1 MLYPAV
7 VRLRIGQEL
16 FHVFEGQIVLVL
28 NLRQKGEE
36 LHARQHASRFVKP
49 FFVGGFDV
57 AYDCVGSAK
66 TIQKSTYWANQR
78 GRVVLV
84 GASPPERFEWSLL
97 FWKEVRLIGSLSYG
111 METVEGQRRHAFE
124 IALEMIEQE
133 RVRLD
138 QIPVATYPV
147 ADYRRAL
154 KDLLHK
160 GDSRLV
166 KAALTLRPCRDAL
179 SCDSTTQDR
188 SETLP
193 RP

>member
-1 MLYPAV
+1 MALSFGAD
-7 VRLRIGQEL
+7 RIIEDTDDPKVTATL
-16 FHVFEGQIVLVL
+16 A
-28 NLRQKGEE
+28 EE

-57 AYDCVGSAK
+57 TYDCVGSGK
-66 TIQKSTYWANQR
+66 TIRKSTYWANQR

-84 GASPPERFEWSLL
+84 GASPPERFDWRLL
-97 FWKEVRLIGSLSYG
+97 FWKEVRLIGSLSCG

-124 IALEMIEQE
+124 IALEMIEQG
-133 RVRLD
+133 RIQLD

-166 KAALTLRPCRDAL
+166 KAALTPRPCRDAL
-179 SCDSTTQDR
+179 SCGSTPQDR
-188 SETLP
+188 SGTLR

>member
-1 MLYPAV
+1 
-7 VRLRIGQEL
+7 
-16 FHVFEGQIVLVL
+16 
-28 NLRQKGEE
+28 
-36 LHARQHASRFVKP
+36 
-49 FFVGGFDV
+49 
-57 AYDCVGSAK
+57 
-66 TIQKSTYWANQR
+66 
-78 GRVVLV
+78 VLV

-97 FWKEVRLIGSLSYG
+97 FWKEVRLIGSISYG
-111 METVEGQRRHAFE
+111 METVEGRRRHAFE

-133 RVRLD
+133 RVRLG

-147 ADYRRAL
+147 ADYKKAL

-166 KAALTLRPCRDAL
+166 KAALTPRPCRDAL